1 MAVDTYQW
9 NLIER
14 SMSISMKG
22 HYYCHISNDVALYR
36 RRGGAPYVY
45 FAATTWNGNLVR
57 TDDFKTTEEAIAELD
72 KLINELEGGE

>member
-1 MAVDTYQW
+1 MMWRCT
-9 NLIER
+9 E
-14 SMSISMKG
+14 G
-22 HYYCHISNDVALYR
+22 G
-36 RRGGAPYVY
+36 GGAPYVY